1 MEDLGTN
8 PTTPLDHRSTLQ
20 SSLGST
26 PRSSQALP
34 QPPTPAHESPD
45 RFNSWETIG
54 KHQEFYDEKD
64 FLYPS
69 CNLTSEKL
77 KNRKEDDVV
86 IFDYSLNGTDG
97 NPEVEGGGPSARC
110 LSKEDDIFFLVP
122 KDKLIGS
129 KQFNQIIN
137 PTKEPQPIRL
147 RGSRLAIM

>member
-1 MEDLGTN
+1 MEGLGTN
-8 PTTPLDHRSTLQ
+8 PTTSLDHRSTLE

-26 PRSSQALP
+26 PQSSQALS
-34 QPPTPAHESPD
+34 QPPTLAHESPD

-54 KHQEFYDEKD
+54 KQQEFYDEKD

-77 KNRKEDDVV
+77 KNRKEDEVV
-86 IFDYSLNGTDG
+86 IFDYSLNRTDG
-97 NPEVEGGGPSARC
+97 NLELEGGGHSSR
-110 LSKEDDIFFLVP
+110 SSSEEDDIFFLVP

-137 PTKEPQPIRL
+137 PMKEPQLIRSQ
-147 RGSRLAIM
+147 GPRLAIM

>member
-8 PTTPLDHRSTLQ
+8 SATPLDHRSTPQ

-34 QPPTPAHESPD
+34 QPPTLAHESPD
-45 RFNSWETIG
+45 RFNSWETVG
-54 KHQEFYDEKD
+54 EQQEFYDERD

-77 KNRKEDDVV
+77 KNRKADEVV
-86 IFDYSLNGTDG
+86 IFDYSLNDTDG
-97 NPEVEGGGPSARC
+97 NHEFEGGGPSR
-110 LSKEDDIFFLVP
+110 SSSEEDDIFFLVP

-129 KQFNQIIN
+129 KQFSEIIN
-137 PTKEPQPIRL
+137 PTKEPQLIRS
-147 RGSRLAIM
+147 RGQRLAIM